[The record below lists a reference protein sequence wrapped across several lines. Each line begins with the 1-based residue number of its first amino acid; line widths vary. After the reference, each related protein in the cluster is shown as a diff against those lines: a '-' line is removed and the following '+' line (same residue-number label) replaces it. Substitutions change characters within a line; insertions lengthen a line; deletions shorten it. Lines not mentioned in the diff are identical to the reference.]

1 MYKLIIG
8 SVSHCESY
16 VPKTPRSIHS
26 ANYGD
31 HLAMALFLNRY
42 VCVCVYILKHAHM
55 SACVCVY
62 AYDHT
67 HAHAL
72 THTHALPSISKWDY
86 STWGLRRITPK
97 FVELNG
103 MRTEPTRCVATR
115 GNDRDKA

>member
-1 MYKLIIG
+1 MYKLIIE

-72 THTHALPSISKWDY
+72 MHTHTRTHCQAYP
-86 STWGLRRITPK
+86 
-97 FVELNG
+97 NG
-103 MRTEPTRCVATR
+103 IIPPGDLE
-115 GNDRDKA
+115 G